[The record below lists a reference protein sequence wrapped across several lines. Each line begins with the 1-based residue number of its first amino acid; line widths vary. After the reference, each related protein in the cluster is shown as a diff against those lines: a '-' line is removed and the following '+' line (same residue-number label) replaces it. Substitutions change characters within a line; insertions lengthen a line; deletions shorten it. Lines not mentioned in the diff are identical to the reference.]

1 MQEVTK
7 LAFDAAGLLQDS
19 AESVGQELR
28 GIQGGSLHPGAR
40 GGPHGITAP
49 QTRSGEQV
57 RRGVTARQTLT
68 GSWTPRP
75 AAGSRPPRP
84 TAVSGSGEG
93 SRPPQTLTGSWT
105 PRPAVGSR
113 PPRPTAVMGRKL
125 TELGWG
131 RSVCLRKK
139 TEQAGVSVAGGGP

>member
-19 AESVGQELR
+19 AESVGEELR

-57 RRGVTARQTLT
+57 RRGVTAPPDPHGVMDPQACSGVTASQAHSSDGT
-68 GSWTPRP
+68 QADG
-75 AAGSRPPRP
+75 AGLGALR
-84 TAVSGSGEG
+84 VSE
-93 SRPPQTLTGSWT
+93 
-105 PRPAVGSR
+105 
-113 PPRPTAVMGRKL
+113 K
-125 TELGWG
+125 ED
-131 RSVCLRKK
+131 
-139 TEQAGVSVAGGGP
+139 